1 MAQQI
6 EPTHLGADVD
16 SRFIQVHEY
25 ESGAAEKIENTPSG
39 IAKWLRSQGASAR
52 LAVESTGSYH
62 FDLVDR
68 AHAAGL
74 TVYVLD
80 PRHIKHYRE
89 SVGQRAKTD
98 PGDACVIARYL
109 QRECDE
115 LRPYRPRSKAQ
126 RKASQLLKRRATLV
140 RAKDQIEQSFKEL
153 SGFDAAL
160 RATLRRVD
168 ALIALLEKRLEALL
182 KEQGHWDKVLHC
194 RSIPGIGRISA
205 MSLVVAYLRGE
216 FRSADAFV
224 AYLGL
229 DVRVR
234 ESGRFS
240 GRRKLTK
247 QGDADCRRVLYNAA
261 MTGRRYAFAAYYER
275 LIARGLKPTQAFVAV
290 ARKQVR
296 IAFSLM
302 RNDVDFDLERFEMA

>member
-1 MAQQI
+1 MAQRI
-6 EPTHLGADVD
+6 DPTHLGADVD
-16 SRFIQVHEY
+16 SRFIQIHEH
-25 ESGAAEKIENTPSG
+25 ETGAAEKIENTPSD
-39 IAKWLRSQGASAR
+39 IARWVRSQERATR

-62 FDLVDR
+62 FELVDQ
-68 AHAAGL
+68 AHAAGMV
-74 TVYVLD
+74 VYVLN
-80 PRHIKHYRE
+80 PRHIKCYRE
-89 SVGQRAKTD
+89 GVGQRAKTD
-98 PGDACVIARYL
+98 PCDARLIARYL
-109 QRECDE
+109 QRECDQ
-115 LRPYRPRSKAQ
+115 LRPHRPQSRAQ
-126 RKASQLLKRRATLV
+126 RTAAQLLKRRVTLV
-140 RAKDQIEQSFKEL
+140 RAKDQIQQSFKEL

-160 RATLRRVD
+160 VATLRRLD
-168 ALIALLEKRLEALL
+168 DLILLLEKRLEALL
-182 KEQGHWDKVLHC
+182 KQQGHWNLVQHC
-194 RSIPGIGRISA
+194 RTIPGVGRITS

-247 QGDADCRRVLYNAA
+247 QGDAEARRVLYNAA
-261 MTGRRYAFAAYYER
+261 MTGRRYAFADYYER
-275 LIARGLKPTQAFVAV
+275 LIDRGLKPTQAFVAV

-302 RNDVDFDLERFEMA
+302 RNGVDFDLERFKMA

>member
-1 MAQQI
+1 MAQQS
-6 EPTHLGADVD
+6 EYRHLGADVD
-16 SRFIQVHEY
+16 SRFIQIHDHEAGST
-25 ESGAAEKIENTPSG
+25 ERIENTASG
-39 IAKWLRSQGASAR
+39 IAKWLRSQSDPVR

-62 FDLVDR
+62 FELVDQ

-74 TVYVLD
+74 VVYVLN
-80 PRHIKHYRE
+80 PRHIKCYRE
-89 SVGQRAKTD
+89 GVGQRAKTD
-98 PGDACVIARYL
+98 PCDARLIARYL
-109 QRECDE
+109 QRECDQ
-115 LRPYRPRSKAQ
+115 LRPYRPQPKAQ
-126 RKASQLLKRRATLV
+126 RTASQLLKRRATLV
-140 RAKDQIEQSFKEL
+140 RTKDQIEQSFRELPGFDRSLRDVVKEL
-153 SGFDAAL
+153 NG
-160 RATLRRVD
+160 
-168 ALIALLEKRLEALL
+168 LIRQLEQHLEALL
-182 KEQGHWDKVLHC
+182 KQQGHWGKVRHC
-194 RSIPGIGRISA
+194 RSIPGVGRITS
-205 MSLVVAYLRGE
+205 MTLVVAYLRGE

-247 QGDADCRRVLYNAA
+247 QGDAECRRVLYNAA
-261 MTGRRYAFAAYYER
+261 MTGRRYAFADYYER

-302 RNDVDFDLERFEMA
+302 RNEVDFDLEHFKMA

>member
-1 MAQQI
+1 MAQQV
-6 EPTHLGADVD
+6 ESRHLGADVD
-16 SRFIQVHEY
+16 SRFIQIHEH
-25 ESGAAEKIENTPSG
+25 ESGAAERIENSPSG
-39 IAKWLRSQGASAR
+39 IAKWLRSRSAPAR

-62 FDLVDR
+62 FELVDQ

-80 PRHIKHYRE
+80 PRQIKCYRE
-89 SVGQRAKTD
+89 GIGQRAKTD
-98 PGDACVIARYL
+98 PCDARLIARYL
-109 QRECDE
+109 QRECDG

-126 RKASQLLKRRATLV
+126 RKASQVLKRRATLV
-140 RAKDQIEQSFKEL
+140 RAKDQIQQSFKEL
-153 SGFDAAL
+153 SGFDDALASAL
-160 RATLRRVD
+160 RHIK
-168 ALIALLEKRLEALL
+168 ALIALLEKRLQALL
-182 KEQGHWDKVLHC
+182 KQQGHWDKVLRC
-194 RSIPGIGRISA
+194 RSIPGIGPITS

-229 DVRVR
+229 DVRVC

-247 QGDADCRRVLYNAA
+247 QGDAECRRVLYNAA
-261 MTGRRYAFAAYYER
+261 MTGRRYAFAGYYER

-290 ARKQVR
+290 ARKQAR

-302 RNDVDFDLERFEMA
+302 RNGVYFDPERFKMA